1 MFIIIPAY
9 NEGKNITAVIGS
21 LTVAYPLAK
30 IVVVDDG
37 SEDCT
42 ADVARQAGASVLM
55 HIINRGQ
62 GAALATGT
70 EYALAQGADI
80 IVHFDADGQF
90 EARDVAALVES
101 IKNGQVEVVLG
112 SRFLSRANYIPFSKK
127 YFILPLARAVNFLF
141 TGLWLSDAHNGLRA
155 MSRNAAESI
164 KIEQDRMAHNSEII
178 AQVKKNNLKFI
189 EMPVTVKYHR
199 YGQGFFGGL
208 KIIKDLIF
216 QKIC

>member
-1 MFIIIPAY
+1 MFIVIPAY
-9 NEGKNITAVIGS
+9 NEEENITGVISG
-21 LTVAYPLAK
+21 LIALYPGAK

-37 SEDCT
+37 SEDGT
-42 ADVARQAGASVLM
+42 VEAASQARAIVLK
-55 HIINRGQ
+55 HLINRGQ

-70 EYALAQGADI
+70 EYALSQGADI

-90 EARDVAALVES
+90 EARDVAALVEP
-101 IKNGQVEVVLG
+101 IKNGQAEVVLG
-112 SRFLSRANYIPFSKK
+112 SRFLNRANHIPFSKK

-155 MSRNAAESI
+155 LSRRAAESI

-178 AQVKKNNLKFI
+178 AQLKKNNLKFV
-189 EMPVTVKYHR
+189 EVPVRVVYHR
-199 YGQGFFGGL
+199 YGQGFWGGL